1 MGSKLCATCSV
12 LRFNDELL
20 APYVV
25 EGDSLPQLPDTD
37 INGGRKFPLDYRVCD
52 FLPTLPCLEQSA
64 DRGCDFCALLRKEI
78 IKAGFDYCGFVLITL
93 AYNWGHDTFPGV
105 GLAALVAELEW
116 RPEIPSLPPSSRPPD
131 VLRNCILF
139 ALETEDSRSLWLL
152 L

>member
-1 MGSKLCATCSV
+1 MGAKLCETCSV

-20 APYVV
+20 ASFTA
-25 EGDSLPQLPDTD
+25 EGDSSPRLPDTD
-37 INGGRKFPLDYRVCD
+37 TNRGRRFPLDYRVCD
-52 FLPTLPCLEQSA
+52 LLPTLPCLEQSA

-78 IKAGFDYCGFVLITL
+78 IRAGFDYRGFVLITL

-116 RPEIPSLPPSSRPPD
+116 RPEMPSTSPSSRPPD

-139 ALETEDSRSLWLL
+139 TLETEDSRSI
-152 L
+152 